1 MKILGK
7 EDWLTRGQ
15 SLAEHGDHGAVQY
28 PYGPV
33 VDSVRTALGRA
44 SLAVRVVRANNR
56 ARQRHQ
62 ATLWKRSIR
71 HGTSARGIAGST
83 RRLRRRPTQNCPG
96 WHEYFG
102 TSTLFVTGATGLKEN
117 GPRGRHVADG
127 HDLNGCSN
135 AASLLFD
142 QGVVIVHSPYA
153 TDAKHIACISE
164 ASIVAPQWNAMDDE
178 RIHECG
184 LQYSTNFKNART
196 HQRP

>member
-71 HGTSARGIAGST
+71 HGIPARVGS
-83 RRLRRRPTQNCPG
+83 LDQHVVNN
-96 WHEYFG
+96 
-102 TSTLFVTGATGLKEN
+102 GA
-117 GPRGRHVADG
+117 RHRID
-127 HDLNGCSN
+127 
-135 AASLLFD
+135 
-142 QGVVIVHSPYA
+142 SP
-153 TDAKHIACISE
+153 KS
-164 ASIVAPQWNAMDDE
+164 
-178 RIHECG
+178 
-184 LQYSTNFKNART
+184 
-196 HQRP
+196 QR